1 MKDVPWAA
9 CKCRPPRQLIK
20 MVNIFYFNLKDK
32 NDIFHISP
40 VTSDILSG
48 TYIPNQNQNNGC
60 YSINPAALG
69 VLPFIERKVIFN
81 NQFDDE

>member
-32 NDIFHISP
+32 NDIFKISALLID
-40 VTSDILSG
+40 TLSG
-48 TYIPNQNQNNGC
+48 TFIPNQNQIDGC
-60 YSINPAALG
+60 YSVNPAVLG
-69 VLPFIERKVIFN
+69 VLPFVLSEKSFC
-81 NQFDDE
+81 Q

>member
-32 NDIFHISP
+32 NNIFKISAALID
-40 VTSDILSG
+40 TLSG
-48 TYIPNQNQNNGC
+48 TFIPKENQNNGY
-60 YSINPAALG
+60 YSINFAAVG
-69 VLPFIERKVIFN
+69 VLPFVLSEKSFC
-81 NQFDDE
+81 Q